1 MKAWI
6 AIAGLLLL
14 IGIGIYTFNGIYS
27 RYMADDYCI
36 VHEIRGRDLVSMTAE
51 WYQSASGRVA
61 QFVALIIALNLG
73 VSFAAVSP
81 ALLLLVWIAALTWS
95 LLPLMR
101 HFAPDRSRLAALTAS
116 AALIVAALAGSP
128 QIPQTL
134 YWITG
139 AYTYTAPLILASLL
153 PGIVLRARAPLLPSA
168 AMLLLTLISGTFS
181 EPNATWLLAALLSA
195 LVGAVLVRAPRAQLV
210 TLGAGAMGAALAIL
224 ILLASPGNALR
235 STAFT
240 PSDSVIATG
249 LGSIQYALLYAL
261 ALAPRLAPLAL
272 LALFIIP
279 SLIALSMPRL
289 PALPTERLGWALLL
303 WIGAGLFM
311 LTAFMA
317 PGVHATLTPP
327 PARAFI
333 VPAFGW
339 SVTLAGAGWLFGC
352 ILRARHGQRPI
363 LTRAAAPLAVGLIA
377 LLVVLTVAREAA
389 LTPVYA
395 QYAAEWDG
403 RDRALQAAEGTA
415 IIPPYTRDL
424 AVSTGL
430 DTLTDDPESWLNRCA
445 ADYYDLTAIR
455 VEPRPA

>member
-1 MKAWI
+1 MKTWI
-6 AIAGLLLL
+6 AIAGLLL
-14 IGIGIYTFNGIYS
+14 IVGIGVYAFNGIYS

-36 VHEIRGRDLVSMTAE
+36 INEIRGRDLLSMTAE
-51 WYQSASGRVA
+51 WYHSASGRVA

-81 ALLLLVWIAALTWS
+81 ALLLLAWIGALTWS
-95 LLPLMR
+95 LLPIMR
-101 HFAPDRSRLAALTAS
+101 HFAPERSRLAALTAS
-116 AALIVAALAGSP
+116 AALIAAALAGSP

-134 YWITG
+134 YWVTG
-139 AYTYTAPLILASLL
+139 AYTYTAPLIIASFL
-153 PGIVLRARAPLLPSA
+153 PGIVLRARTPLLPSA
-168 AMLLLTLISGTFS
+168 AALTLTLISGTFS

-195 LVGAVLVRAPRAQLV
+195 LIGTALVRAQRAQTV
-210 TLGAGAMGAALAIL
+210 TLGAGALGAALAIL
-224 ILLASPGNALR
+224 VLLSSPGNALR

-249 LGSIQYALLYAL
+249 LRSIQYALLYTL
-261 ALAPRLAPLAL
+261 ALAPRLAPVAL
-272 LALFIIP
+272 VALFIVP

-289 PALPTERLGWALLL
+289 PDLPTERLGWALLL

-317 PGVHATLTPP
+317 PGVHATLAPP

-333 VPAFGW
+333 IPAFGW

-352 ILRARHGQRPI
+352 ILRARHGHRPI
-363 LTRAAAPLAVGLIA
+363 LTRAAAPLGAALIA
-377 LLVVLTVAREAA
+377 ILAAVTVVGEIT
-389 LTPVYA
+389 LTPIYA
-395 QYAAEWDG
+395 AYAAEWDA
-403 RDRALQAAEGTA
+403 RDRALWEADGA
-415 IIPPYTRDL
+415 ISVAPYTRDL

-445 ADYYDLTAIR
+445 ADYYDLVSIR
-455 VEPRPA
+455 VERGRA